1 MNNIV
6 ENHITKTQR
15 RMKKYCNLIL
25 RSKYDRKVCDELI
38 QTYIDARYYN
48 FGVDEKIKMFYRRI
62 YEALKIKAQK
72 MIKEDKTK
80 EEIIENTL
88 MLFQYFFYF
97 DFVRRNIEVSEVIRR
112 ITEKRI
118 NEFNLKS
125 AQNDDFEKTFNKLVK
140 QDIKD
145 VENTLKA
152 YNSSE
157 FELDINKITSQ
168 NNNYYRAKLKYK
180 FNFPE
185 VYSKESIEETF
196 NSDLIGEDKLFVEY
210 PMMAIQILKDILD
223 GNFSKIY
230 IVDFSID
237 LLNKKQK
244 LDQILKIIEC
254 QAVQDKINFEIS
266 YKEFLENKSKIFE
279 LVKRGFNLC
288 LRTENDMPKLTQ
300 DELKILDIF
309 ICIIVDTN
317 DVNKSKYKKIL
328 TLEV

>member
-15 RMKKYCNLIL
+15 RLKKYCNLIL

-48 FGVDEKIKMFYRRI
+48 YKVDDEIKIFYRRI
-62 YEALKIKAQK
+62 FESLKLNAQK

-88 MLFQYFFYF
+88 SLFQYFFYF
-97 DFVRRNIEVSEVIRR
+97 DFVRKNVEVSEVVKR
-112 ITEKRI
+112 ISEKRV

-125 AQNDDFEKTFNKLVK
+125 AENDDFEKTFNKLVK
-140 QDIKD
+140 QDIKE

-152 YNSSE
+152 YNTNE
-157 FELDINKITSQ
+157 FELDINKIIPS
-168 NNNYYRAKLKYK
+168 NSNYYRVKLKYN

-185 VYSKESIEETF
+185 VYSMEAIEETF

-210 PMMAIQILKDILD
+210 PMIAIKSLKDILD
-223 GNFSKIY
+223 GNFTKIY
-230 IVDFSID
+230 IVDFSTD

-244 LDQILKIIEC
+244 LEQILKIVEC
-254 QAVQDKINFEIS
+254 QAVQDKINFEIT
-266 YKEFLENKSKIFE
+266 YKEFLENKSKIYE
-279 LVKRGFNLC
+279 LVKRGFNFC
-288 LRTENDMPKLTQ
+288 LKTDGEMPKLKQ

-309 ICIIVDTN
+309 NCIIVDTN
-317 DVNKSKYKKIL
+317 DVNKNKYKKIV